1 MGKNISAIKRNY
13 FYLHRTSQVMSYYI
27 MKEVM
32 EEGMTYGRGGRVL
45 WVTI

>member
-1 MGKNISAIKRNY
+1 MGKNINAIKRNY
-13 FYLHRTSQVMSYYI
+13 FYLQRTSQVMSYYI

-32 EEGMTYGRGGRVL
+32 KEGMTYGRGGRVL